1 MAGVGSA
8 STRLIVLRG
17 DSGSGKTTTA
27 AALRPL
33 LGPKTAVIHQDYF
46 RRELLAGGEKK
57 SRSADA
63 AALIDA
69 AARQSLDLGYDVI
82 LDGIFNLRDYAGRLE
97 QLWRDHLGVTRIYQ
111 FDVGYEETIRRH
123 ESRELRHDFTAEQMR
138 EWFDGWQ
145 PLTFVDEGRI
155 GPGESLAHV
164 TTRII
169 ADIRAAVRRAST
181 DRADAPH
188 GLDGLGGP
196 PGTKE
201 IAHPEGPDTASAPS

>member
-1 MAGVGSA
+1 MAAIGSA

-46 RRELLAGGEKK
+46 RRELLAGGEKE

-82 LDGIFNLRDYAGRLE
+82 LDGIFNLRDYADRLE
-97 QLWRDHLGVTRIYQ
+97 QLWRDHRGITRIYQ
-111 FDVGYEETIRRH
+111 FDVGYEETVRRH
-123 ESRELRHDFTAEQMR
+123 EGRELRHAFTAEQMR

-155 GPGESLAHV
+155 GPGESLDHV

-169 ADIRAAVRRAST
+169 TDVGLAVRHART

-188 GLDGLGGP
+188 RLDGLGGP
-196 PGTKE
+196 RGMQE

>member
-1 MAGVGSA
+1 MAAIGSA

-46 RRELLAGGEKK
+46 RRELLAGGEKE

-63 AALIDA
+63 AALVYA

-82 LDGIFNLRDYAGRLE
+82 LDGILNLRDYAGRLE
-97 QLWRDHLGVTRIYQ
+97 QLWRDHRGVTRIYQ
-111 FDVGYEETIRRH
+111 FDVGLEETVRRH
-123 ESRELRHDFTAEQMR
+123 QTRELRHAFTAGKMR
-138 EWFDGWQ
+138 EWYDGWQ
-145 PLTFVDEGRI
+145 PLGFVEEGRI
-155 GPGESLAHV
+155 GPDETLAHV

-169 ADIRAAVRRAST
+169 TDINAASCWP
-181 DRADAPH
+181 DR
-188 GLDGLGGP
+188 
-196 PGTKE
+196 
-201 IAHPEGPDTASAPS
+201 